1 MIHERKGGH
10 FRRQYSARAK
20 RAGEAMIKV
29 LRDFAEPLN
38 VQDSRDA
45 CTFCRNILESQ
56 VRGCP
61 YNDAALEAEEDLDA
75 VASTDEPDA

>member
-1 MIHERKGGH
+1 MIHESKGGH
-10 FRRQYSARAK
+10 FRRQDSARAK

-29 LRDFAEPLN
+29 LRDFAEPLS

-45 CTFCRNILESQ
+45 CTFCRSILESQ

-75 VASTDEPDA
+75 VANADEPDA